1 MLRPELPLTPL
12 LPPTEGVDPVE
23 ASWLKR
29 VRLVHGSMSSSSALK
44 LPLVVD
50 AFTSLLLPLVLVVV
64 LLLLLLLLLAL
75 LSSIS
80 GTRDSKAELF
90 SCGTTVLEEEI
101 AAAR

>member
-64 LLLLLLLLLAL
+64 LLLLLLLLAL

>member
-64 LLLLLLLLLAL
+64 LLLLLLLAL